1 MPELAKKRWRLLA
14 RKWFLRVGIGLTILL
29 TVGWFSLRWVPI
41 PIGLTGNPVRS
52 VEFLDRNGISLR
64 EAPVDQRFS
73 KQLAYDEVPERLRHA
88 FLAAEDKRFF
98 EHSGVDCIAALRAF
112 RDNAAAGRTVSGAS
126 TITQQLVK
134 TAAPRPRSL
143 KTKLIEI
150 ATALRLEQL
159 WTKEQI
165 FTAYLNRLDFGN
177 LNYGVV
183 SAAQYYFG
191 KPLSDLSEAECA
203 FVAGLPW
210 NPARLNPHRNLEGAK
225 QRQQTVLSRMKANGW
240 LSEDQ
245 YGRASREVLRL
256 KPPGRI
262 FNAPHFV
269 DALLQSDLPKD
280 VTTFQ
285 TTLDL
290 NLNRHIE
297 KVVEEKLSRLSDK
310 NVRNAAV
317 VVIENK
323 TGGVMGLVGSENY
336 FSPASGQFNGA
347 LAGRSAGSTLKPF
360 VYLMALERGDT
371 PATVIADVP
380 TEFVTGDG
388 PYRPDNYD
396 RHCYGPVRYRNALA
410 CSLNIPA
417 VKLLQSL
424 GGAGALQKQ
433 LQAWGVT
440 TFPKEAHFYG
450 LGLAIGN
457 SEVKLLELANAYAT
471 LARLGEW
478 RPCQFLQ
485 NEVGTTPP
493 LISAPKRPS
502 LESCWLLADMLSDD
516 AARSMAFGTN
526 SLLHF
531 DFPVACKTG
540 TSTDFRDN
548 WTMAFTPEF
557 TVGVWVGNFD
567 GSAMREVSGV
577 TGAAPIMHDVMKY
590 LHQRFGTSWYPKPDT
605 IVQRNIHPLS
615 GKIVSESRPGT
626 TTELFDQRRL
636 PAAESPDDY
645 DESGRLKLGSE
656 YAAWAESAD
665 NNLTSRIVAA
675 PDGRLYLVS
684 PQPGSTFVVDPDI
697 PTSRFVPLTV
707 KGTDAVEWQ
716 SETLQFQLRDGRN
729 YAIAAEGLHKLTARD
744 PKSAQAVTTW
754 IRVKEL

>member
-1 MPELAKKRWRLLA
+1 MA
-14 RKWFLRVGIGLTILL
+14 GLVI
-29 TVGWFSLRWVPI
+29 VGWFALKWVPV
-41 PIGLTGNPVRS
+41 PEGLLRKPVQS
-52 VEFLDRNGISLR
+52 VEFLDRNGVSLR
-64 EAPVDQRFS
+64 EAPVNERFS
-73 KQLAYDEVPERLRHA
+73 SVLTYQEIPEILHHA

-98 EHSGVDCIAALRAF
+98 DHSGVDTLAAARAF
-112 RDNAAAGRTVSGAS
+112 RDNVKAGRTVSGAS

-134 TAAPRPRSL
+134 TAVPRVRSL
-143 KTKLIEI
+143 KTKLLEI
-150 ATALRLEQL
+150 VTALRLEQL

-165 FTAYLNRLDFGN
+165 FTAYINRLDFGN

-183 SAAQYYFG
+183 AAADYYFG
-191 KPLSDLSEAECA
+191 KPLGDLSEAESA
-203 FVAGLPW
+203 FLAGLPW

-225 QRQQTVLSRMKANGW
+225 QRQQTVLLRMKANGW
-240 LSEDQ
+240 LSMEQ
-245 YGRASREVLRL
+245 YARASSETLRI
-256 KPPGRI
+256 KPSSRV

-269 DALLQSDLPKD
+269 DALLQSNLPED
-280 VTTFQ
+280 STAFR

-297 KVVEEKLSRLSDK
+297 KVIEDKLGRLHDK

-317 VVIENK
+317 VVIDNK
-323 TGGVMGLVGSENY
+323 TGGVLGLVGSENY

-347 LAGRSAGSTLKPF
+347 LSGRSAGSTLKPF
-360 VYLMALERGDT
+360 IYLLALERGDT
-371 PATVIADVP
+371 PATIIADVP
-380 TEFVTGDG
+380 TEFVTESG

-396 RHCYGPVRYRNALA
+396 RHCCGPARYRNALA

-433 LQAWGVT
+433 MQGWGVT
-440 TFPKEAHFYG
+440 TFPKEAHYYG

-457 SEVKLLELANAYAT
+457 AEVSLLELANAYAA

-478 RPCQFLQ
+478 RPYRFLQ
-485 NEVGTTPP
+485 DDPVKAPTTAP
-493 LISAPKRPS
+493 APKRPS

-548 WTMAFTPEF
+548 WTMAFTPEY

-567 GSAMREVSGV
+567 GSAMREVSGI
-577 TGAAPIMHDVMKY
+577 TGAAPIMHDVMRY
-590 LHQRFGTSWYPKPDT
+590 LHQRFGTSWYAKPGS

-615 GKIVSESRPGT
+615 GKIVNEPRSGMV
-626 TTELFDQRRL
+626 TEKFNQSRL
-636 PAAESPDDY
+636 PPVESPEDY
-645 DESGRLKLGSE
+645 DESGRVKLGPE

-665 NNLTSRIVAA
+665 NNLTSRVVAA
-675 PDGRLYLVS
+675 PDGRLHLVS
-684 PQPGSTFVVDPDI
+684 PQPGSTFIVDPDI
-697 PTSRFVPLTV
+697 STSRFVPLTA
-707 KGTDAVEWQ
+707 KGTEVIEWQ
-716 SETLQFQLRDGRN
+716 SDTLQFQQRDGRN
-729 YAIAAEGLHKLTARD
+729 YAIAEEGQHKLTARD
-744 PKSAQAVTTW
+744 PKSGQTVSTW